1 MHPSADT
8 GKNSPDDVHQL
19 RARLEEAEDALRAI
33 RSGEVDALVIDTP
46 DGPKVFTLQGVDA
59 ESNRQRGE
67 MLAQV
72 GDAVIA
78 VDADQRVTFL
88 NAAAERL
95 YGVDASGVLGRKL
108 EEIHTNRWPDAESE
122 SAANAAL
129 NACGEWRGE
138 SIHIT
143 RDGRSLPV
151 ESSVSLLSDPGGGYG
166 GRLAVIRDIT
176 ERKRIEE
183 ELWHAHQQVERVLD
197 SITDGMFSLDLDWR
211 YTYFNKQGASLV
223 GMSPEELIGRSVWNL
238 FPEATTSLFY
248 EAAHR
253 AMASG
258 EPVEFEE
265 YYPEPLN
272 VWLECNCYP
281 SAEGLA
287 VYFRD
292 ISARKRSEAALEQ
305 NARLFST
312 LIAQAP
318 MGVYVVDSELRIKQV
333 NSQAL
338 PVFKNI
344 NSLIGHGI
352 EDVLET
358 LWGAETGRRLAA
370 IFRHTLATG
379 ERFDSKSFSEKRQD
393 TGEEKSYEWEAQR
406 VTLPDGCDGVVCYFK
421 DVTEPKQAERA
432 LRESEERMRL
442 ATTATGVG
450 IWEWHIGTDSV
461 RWDAQ
466 MFKIYGITP
475 TPDGFVP
482 YRTWR
487 DAVFPE
493 DLADQEV
500 QLQETVRRE
509 VQGNREFRIRRKDNG
524 ECRHIQAVETIRRN
538 EAGSV
543 EWVVGTNLDVTSRK
557 LAEEALHEADRRK
570 NEFLATLAHE
580 LRNPLSPLRS
590 GLEIIRM
597 AGDSGPVVTHAREI
611 MERQL
616 GQMVRL
622 VDDLLDVSRISHG
635 KLTLRKERVELNAV
649 IHSAA
654 ETSRALI
661 HEKDQQ
667 LELNLPDSPLV
678 LEADFTRLAQVFLNL
693 LNNAAKYSNCGSR
706 ISVTA
711 ERRGG
716 EAVVWV
722 RDNGIGI
729 SADQMPHIFELFSQV
744 DRSLGKSQGGLG
756 LGLALVKRLVEMHQG
771 TVEAKSGG
779 PGKGSE
785 FVVRLPLAVSTP
797 EEGQR
802 SPQVDEPIAAFA
814 SSRVLVVDDNV
825 DAATTLKLALEI
837 KGYEVALAHDGARA
851 VDLAAAFLPAVILMD
866 IGMPILNG
874 YDACRR
880 IREQPWS
887 RDIVIVALTG
897 WGQEE
902 DTKKSGDAG
911 FDHHLVKPVDL
922 AVTEQLI
929 TKAVSCGR
937 GQRAAQRV

>member
-8 GKNSPDDVHQL
+8 GRDSPDELPQL

-46 DGPKVFTLQGVDA
+46 GGPKVFTLQGVDA

-78 VDADQRVTFL
+78 VDPDERVTFL

-95 YGVDASGVLGRKL
+95 YAVTASEVLGRKL
-108 EEIHTNRWPDAESE
+108 AEIHTSRWPDADSE
-122 SAANAAL
+122 TAANAAL
-129 NACGEWRGE
+129 DTCGEWRGE
-138 SIHIT
+138 SIHVT
-143 RDGRSLPV
+143 RDGRELAV
-151 ESSVSLLSDPGGGYG
+151 ESSVSRLTETNGDCG
-166 GRLAVIRDIT
+166 GRLAVIREIT
-176 ERKRIEE
+176 ERKRIEK
-183 ELWHAHQQVERVLD
+183 ELRHAHNKVEEVLD
-197 SITDGMFSLDLDWR
+197 SITDGMLILGRDWR
-211 YTYFNKQGASLV
+211 YTYFNKQGASFI
-223 GMSPEELIGRSVWNL
+223 GMRPEDLIGKNVWEL
-238 FPEATTSLFY
+238 FPEARNSRFY
-248 EAAHR
+248 EAYHQ
-253 AMASG
+253 AMESG
-258 EPVEFEE
+258 EPLQFEE

-272 VWLECNCYP
+272 LWLECNCYP
-281 SAEGLA
+281 FAEGLA

-292 ISARKRSEAALEQ
+292 ISARKRWEAALEQ
-305 NARLFST
+305 NARLFSS
-312 LIAQAP
+312 LVEQAP
-318 MGVYVVDSELRIKQV
+318 MGVYVVDSELRIKQI

-344 NSLIGHGI
+344 GSLIGRAI
-352 EDVLET
+352 EEVLEI
-358 LWGAETGRRLAA
+358 LWGAEMGRQLAG

-379 ERFDSKSFSEKRQD
+379 DRFDSKSFFEKRQD
-393 TGEEKSYEWEAQR
+393 TGEEQAYEWEAQR
-406 VTLPDGCDGVVCYFK
+406 VTLPDGRDGVVCYFK
-421 DVTEPKQAERA
+421 DVTEHKRAERA
-432 LRESEERMRL
+432 LRDSEDRTRL

-461 RWDAQ
+461 RWDDQ
-466 MFKIYGITP
+466 MFNIYGIPP

-487 DAVFPE
+487 DAVLPE
-493 DLADQEV
+493 DLEDQEV

-509 VQGNREFRIRRKDNG
+509 VQGSREFRILREDNG
-524 ECRHIQAVETIRRN
+524 ECRHIQAVETVRRN
-538 EAGSV
+538 GAGQV
-543 EWVVGTNLDVTSRK
+543 EWVVGTNLDVTERK
-557 LAEEALHEADRRK
+557 LAEEAMLEADRRK

-597 AGDSGPVVTHAREI
+597 AGDSGAVVTHAREI

-649 IHSAA
+649 LHSAA

-661 HEKDQQ
+661 HEKGQQ
-667 LELNLPDSPLV
+667 LELNLPDMSPV
-678 LEADFTRLAQVFLNL
+678 LDADFTRLAQVFLNL
-693 LNNAAKYSNCGSR
+693 LNNAAKYSDRGGR

-711 ERRGG
+711 ERQER
-716 EAVVWV
+716 EAVVSV

-729 SADQMPHIFELFSQV
+729 GADQMPRIFELFSQV
-744 DRSLGKSQGGLG
+744 DRSLEKSQGGLG

-771 TVEAKSGG
+771 TVEARSDGQ
-779 PGKGSE
+779 GKGSE
-785 FVVRLPLAVSTP
+785 FIVRLPLATSATGESLPPP
-797 EEGQR
+797 EA
-802 SPQVDEPIAAFA
+802 SVPITAVAPA
-814 SSRVLVVDDNV
+814 RVLVVDDNV
-825 DAATTLKLALEI
+825 DAATTLKMALEI
-837 KGYEVALAHDGARA
+837 KGYQVAVAHDGARA
-851 VDLAAAFLPAVILMD
+851 VDLAAEFLPAVILMD

-880 IREQPWS
+880 IREQPWG
-887 RDIVIVALTG
+887 RDIVIGALTG

-922 AVTEQLI
+922 ALTEQLI
-929 TKAVSCGR
+929 TKAITRGR
-937 GQRAAQRV
+937 GE